1 MDADKMPSISLRDL
15 AYVIFKRKTRMLIF
29 FGVIVCSVAVAT
41 FMSEPTYQA
50 TAQILVQAGR
60 ENVSGPDLSTDR
72 NSSII
77 RITWAE
83 QISAEIEILRSQFLG
98 EKVVEVLG
106 PTVIYEEL
114 QTSGPGL
121 LAGLFRD
128 TEASEPPPDHASQ
141 VVAAAAR
148 LQKSLTVEKPK
159 DSTVINISFIHSNPD
174 MAARV
179 VNTLVSLYSE
189 HRLRVHKNPRLY
201 DFFRDQA
208 DILRTKVKASE
219 ARLEAF
225 KRQHDLTSLEE
236 EQKVL
241 LTQVALYKTRLLEV
255 GLKEQE
261 LRTKYTDENRLVESI
276 RNDTQM
282 VREGLAELEGRRSR
296 LSQIETE
303 LSRLRDEVEV
313 DRENYRLYLTKFEEA
328 RISKAMDTEQI
339 ANVSLI
345 ESARPPLKPVSPKI
359 LLNMLL
365 AISVGG
371 FGGLGLALLSEY
383 MDDSLDRAEDVENH
397 LHLPVL
403 ASIPDL
409 GMDRRK

>member
-15 AYVIFKRKTRMLIF
+15 AYVIFKRKTRMLTF

-50 TAQILVQAGR
+50 TAQILVKAGR
-60 ENVSGPDLSTDR
+60 ENVYGADLPIGR
-72 NSSII
+72 NAPLI
-77 RITWAE
+77 RFNWEE
-83 QISAEIEILRSQFLG
+83 QISAEIEILKSRFLG
-98 EKVVEVLG
+98 EKVVEALG

-114 QTSGPGL
+114 QASGPGL

-128 TEASEPPPDHASQ
+128 TEANEPPPDPASQ
-141 VVAAAAR
+141 VVAAATR
-148 LQKSLTVEKPK
+148 LQKSLTVEKPR

-174 MAARV
+174 MAAEV
-179 VNTLVSLYSE
+179 VNRLVSLYSE

-208 DILRTKVKASE
+208 DILRSKVKASE
-219 ARLEAF
+219 ARLETF

-241 LTQVALYKTRLLEV
+241 LTQVALYKTKMLEV

-261 LRTKYTDENRLVESI
+261 LRTKFTDENRLVESI

-282 VREGLAELEGRRSR
+282 VRERLAELEGRRSR
-296 LSQIETE
+296 LTQIEMDF
-303 LSRLRDEVEV
+303 SRLRDEVEV

-328 RISKAMDTEQI
+328 RISNAMDTEQI
-339 ANVSLI
+339 ANVSII
-345 ESARPPLKPVSPKI
+345 ESARPPLKPTSPKI
-359 LLNMLL
+359 MLNMVL
-365 AISVGG
+365 AAFVGG

-383 MDDSLDRAEDVENH
+383 MDDTFDRAEDVESN
-397 LHLPVL
+397 LHVPVL
-403 ASIPDL
+403 ASIPNL
-409 GMDRRK
+409 EMDRRK